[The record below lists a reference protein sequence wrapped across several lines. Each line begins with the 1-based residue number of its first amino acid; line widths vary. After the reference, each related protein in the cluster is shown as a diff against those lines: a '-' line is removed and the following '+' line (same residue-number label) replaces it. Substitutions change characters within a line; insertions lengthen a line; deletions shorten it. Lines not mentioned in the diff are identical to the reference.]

1 MKKKFSELNNNIS
14 NKFNTLITSNVVSK
28 IGSALNVV
36 KNVGKE
42 LPYVASGIVKEI
54 PSIGSNIVKGSIS
67 LPVNILTDI
76 KINQNEFSLH
86 IFEKQFRELGKTLDE
101 YMHEIALDQGT
112 TQPPATDNDP
122 TIVRNEILTVFHKS
136 KLNPE
141 QLAALIMTNNIYIE
155 NESVGD
161 WTRLQVQEV
170 EEEIYNMRNEPGYI
184 DKDKENRFKAP
195 IEINRDPNEQSFQY
209 TKKIKQNF
217 D

>member
-1 MKKKFSELNNNIS
+1 MFSLPNIA
-14 NKFNTLITSNVVSK
+14 KNVVNNK
-28 IGSALNVV
+28 LEEA
-36 KNVGKE
+36 KNTISSVGKN
-42 LPYVASGIVKEI
+42 LTFVGVNLVKD
-54 PSIGSNIVKGSIS
+54 SIS
-67 LPVNILTDI
+67 LPVNILTDL

-86 IFEKQFRELGKTLDE
+86 IFEKQFRALGKTLDE

-112 TQPPATDNDP
+112 QPPATYDDP

-141 QLAALIMTNNIYIE
+141 QLAALIISNNIYIE

-184 DKDKENRFKAP
+184 DKDKEGIFKDP
-195 IEINRDPNEQSFQY
+195 IELKRDPNEQSFQY

>member
-1 MKKKFSELNNNIS
+1 MNNRRQRGIKLQKLIS
-14 NKFNTLITSNVVSK
+14 PVTKPVYD
-28 IGSALNVV
+28 
-36 KNVGKE
+36 VGKS
-42 LPYVASGIVKEI
+42 VVNGVGSVIVKIPSAIKET
-54 PSIGSNIVKGSIS
+54 PSIGRSIGYNIGSLS
-67 LPVNILTDI
+67 VNILTDF
-76 KINQNEFSLH
+76 KINQNESLH
-86 IFEKQFRELGKTLDE
+86 IFEKQFRAFGKTLDE

-112 TQPPATDNDP
+112 QPTEATYNDP

-170 EEEIYNMRNEPGYI
+170 EEEIYNMRHEPGYI
-184 DKDKENRFKAP
+184 DKDKEEEEKDP
-195 IEINRDPNEQSFQY
+195 IELERDPNEQSFQY

>member
-1 MKKKFSELNNNIS
+1 MFSLTNNKLEEAKNTIS
-14 NKFNTLITSNVVSK
+14 SVV
-28 IGSALNVV
+28 
-36 KNVGKE
+36 KE
-42 LPYVASGIVKEI
+42 LPSVKNDIVT
-54 PSIGSNIVKGSIS
+54 GLL
-67 LPVNILTDI
+67 LPVNILTDF

-86 IFEKQFRELGKTLDE
+86 IFEKQFRALGKTLDE

-112 TQPPATDNDP
+112 SATDNDPYDDP

-170 EEEIYNMRNEPGYI
+170 EEEIYNMKNEPGYI
-184 DKDKENRFKAP
+184 DKDKEDYLKAP
-195 IEINRDPNEQSFQY
+195 IEIDRDPNEQSFQY

>member
-1 MKKKFSELNNNIS
+1 MKGRIVAFQNAVSNNSKGIG
-14 NKFNTLITSNVVSK
+14 KIGTS
-28 IGSALNVV
+28 IGSA
-36 KNVGKE
+36 
-42 LPYVASGIVKEI
+42 IHEI
-54 PSIGSNIVKGSIS
+54 PSIGKNIGTGIGSAINEIPYVATDIVKGSIS
-67 LPVNILTDI
+67 LPVNILTNI

-86 IFEKQFRELGKTLDE
+86 IFEKQFRALGKTLDE

-184 DKDKENRFKAP
+184 DKDKEDLRAP

-209 TKKIKQNF
+209 TKKIKQHF
-217 D
+217 Y